1 MRSLYFSRYVLSS
14 CVAAAMLAGCGGSQP
29 PIETAGTTAQTRA
42 VAVLAPCT
50 ASNSTNGA
58 VPLFTRSLSNRS
70 RFLHPSDVRN
80 ASKSKTFYYTGAEQ
94 SFKVP
99 SGVTSINVVADGA
112 AGASERFGLG
122 GRTQAT
128 ISVTP
133 HETLYVFVGGQG
145 STTSGGFNGGG
156 GVPGAGG
163 YGGGGASDVREGSD
177 GLSDR
182 ILVAGAGGGPG
193 AAGQGGRG
201 APTKAGGAG
210 GGPTGGQGTGGTGK
224 SKHGGGG
231 GGGSQSQGG
240 SGGAGGYYSGY
251 PGSPG
256 ALGSGGTGGQNGSY
270 SSESDGN
277 GGGGGG
283 GYNGGGG
290 GGGGGSLQCGPPVDG
305 GGGGGGS
312 SYAESSATGVKM
324 YQGWKYDTGN
334 GLVVFSW
341 QRK

>member
-1 MRSLYFSRYVLSS
+1 MRSLYFSRYVLR
-14 CVAAAMLAGCGGSQP
+14 AAWLQQCSQGAADHSRRSRQRARRRKP
-29 PIETAGTTAQTRA
+29 EPSQYWRHAPHRTRRTARS
-42 VAVLAPCT
+42 LFLH
-50 ASNSTNGA
+50 GA
-58 VPLFTRSLSNRS
+58 LSNRS

-112 AGASERFGLG
+112 AGASRKIRTRWPYSSDHLG
-122 GRTQAT
+122 YTSRDV
-128 ISVTP
+128 IRVR
-133 HETLYVFVGGQG
+133 GGQG

-283 GYNGGGG
+283 GYYGGGG
-290 GGGGGSLQCGPPVDG
+290 GGGGGSLQCGPPVDGG

-324 YQGWKYDTGN
+324 YQGWKYDYR
-334 GLVVFSW
+334 
-341 QRK
+341 QRARRL